1 MGTKPSVFIGSS
13 SEGLRVAKELQGL
26 LNENA
31 DAILWTH
38 GVFAPGK
45 TYIESL
51 IEASEKVDF
60 AVLVMT
66 ADDVTV
72 SRTKKALT
80 PRDNVLYE
88 LGLFTGRLDRERCYF
103 LAESTV
109 KLKLPSDLSG
119 VTAATYRRRSSGS
132 LRTALA
138 PACAQICE
146 QISKLGRRFRIE
158 KSELAAHQELSG
170 FCAGITGCW
179 WERVK
184 PAGTTA
190 ISFVTI
196 EHDAQTGTVKL
207 KGRGYGSDG
216 ALVAPWASVAT
227 CVNRDDNKVF
237 YYWRGSVLDRPTE
250 PYEGFGE
257 VSFRGPAG
265 SFDSGEGMFSDTN
278 LTDLKRTTKKSSTLQ
293 RCTPQ
298 EVAVMEAGGERVA
311 VLIRK
316 KLSERA

>member
-1 MGTKPSVFIGSS
+1 MGTRPSVFIGSS
-13 SEGLRVAKELQGL
+13 TEGLRVAEELQKL

-31 DAILWTH
+31 DAVLWTQ

-51 IEASEKVDF
+51 VEAAETADF

-72 SRTKKALT
+72 SRKKKTPA

-103 LAESTV
+103 VAESIG
-109 KLKLPSDLSG
+109 KLKLPTDLLG

-132 LRTALA
+132 LGAALA
-138 PACAQICE
+138 PACTQICQ
-146 QISKLGRRFRIE
+146 QISKLGRRVRIE
-158 KSELAAHQELSG
+158 KSELAAHQDFSD
-170 FCAGITGCW
+170 FCTGITGYW

-196 EHDAQTGTVKL
+196 AHDAPTGTVSL
-207 KGRGYGSDG
+207 KGLGHRSDG
-216 ALVAPWASVAT
+216 ALVTPWGSVAT
-227 CVNRDDNKVF
+227 CVNRNDKKVF

-257 VSFRGPAG
+257 ISFRGPAG
-265 SFDSGEGMFSDTN
+265 SFDSGDGMFSDSN

-293 RCTPQ
+293 RCTPE
-298 EVAVMEAGGERVA
+298 EVAVMEAGGEPVA
-311 VLIRK
+311 ALVRK